1 MSAKPSLSMPT
12 ASMTSA
18 STPSTTNLKPQRLSA
33 VVSGLASASH
43 SAPLHATTPMHDD
56 DDASF
61 SRYSE
66 ANIPTEYGEFRV
78 VCYRE
83 RVLSPLEGVASFKEH
98 LAIAKGDVRGHDE
111 VPVRV
116 HSECLTGE
124 VLHSLKCDCRE
135 QLDHAL
141 KRIASEERGVVLYL
155 RQEGRGI
162 GLGNKLR
169 AYALQEKGVDTVDA
183 NRLLG
188 LPDDSRNFD
197 VAAFMLADLG
207 ARSIV
212 LLTNNPLKVKSL
224 RAEGVHVVRREPVR
238 IEPNAHNVE
247 YLRTK
252 GKRMGHEL
260 MGHPLDEAKVPTD
273 PAAPN
278 DAVDARSE
286 PVLLPLGARRPR

>member
-1 MSAKPSLSMPT
+1 MSRAKSGTST
-12 ASMTSA
+12 HASA
-18 STPSTTNLKPQRLSA
+18 SN
-33 VVSGLASASH
+33 VSKSYRAPGAGGLTSVGALASANAES
-43 SAPLHATTPMHDD
+43 PVCEET
-56 DDASF
+56 F

-83 RVLSPLEGVASFKEH
+83 RVLSPIDGEASFKEH
-98 LAIAKGDVRGHDE
+98 LAIVKGDLRGHDE

-141 KRIASEERGVVLYL
+141 ARIAREERGAVLYL

-169 AYALQEKGVDTVDA
+169 AYALQERGVDTVDA
-183 NRLLG
+183 NRMLG
-188 LPDDSRNFD
+188 LPDDSRRFD
-197 VAAFMLADLG
+197 IAAFVLADLG
-207 ARSIV
+207 ARSVV
-212 LLTNNPLKVKSL
+212 LLTNNPLKVRGL
-224 RAEGVHVVRREPVR
+224 RAEGVHVVRREPVW

-252 GKRMGHEL
+252 GQRMGHEL
-260 MGHPLDEAKVPTD
+260 MGHPLDEGKVPED
-273 PAAPN
+273 PAAPHESL
-278 DAVDARSE
+278 DARNE
-286 PVLLPLGARRPR
+286 PVLLSLGARRAG

>member
-1 MSAKPSLSMPT
+1 MITGHMVPL
-12 ASMTSA
+12 
-18 STPSTTNLKPQRLSA
+18 
-33 VVSGLASASH
+33 GLEGS
-43 SAPLHATTPMHDD
+43 
-56 DDASF
+56 ASF

-66 ANIPTEYGEFRV
+66 ANVPTEYGELRV
-78 VCYRE
+78 ICYRE
-83 RVLSPLEGVASFKEH
+83 RVLSPVDGEASFKEH
-98 LAIAKGDVRGHDE
+98 LAIVKGDLRGHDE

-141 KRIASEERGVVLYL
+141 RRISSLERGAVLYL

-162 GLGNKLR
+162 GLGNKLK
-169 AYALQEKGVDTVDA
+169 AYALQERGVDTVDA
-183 NRLLG
+183 NRMLG
-188 LPDDSRNFD
+188 LPDDLRRFD
-197 VAAFMLADLG
+197 IAAFMLADLG
-207 ARSIV
+207 VRSIV

-252 GKRMGHEL
+252 GQRMGHEL
-260 MGHPLDEAKVPTD
+260 MGHPLDEAKVSTD
-273 PAAPN
+273 PGLMPHEAAP
-278 DAVDARSE
+278 AE
-286 PVLLPLGARRPR
+286 PLLRFPRRA